1 MQKAAILFLGSLTL
15 AQGAASCTWNSKA
28 GGHYDLRPLI
38 KPPGSTDAYKI
49 TDGDIPCTPETEPS
63 FHYAWNF
70 CANVPSAAL
79 PEECKAVGM
88 NAAVLQYANYGDGNK
103 ACHIV
108 GHYDSKSNELTY
120 NVLDVKDPSKGVSVT
135 YPTGEN
141 CDTNT
146 PRSATIDVLCANT
159 PSVIVSAQEP
169 EKCQYHMVMKSY
181 HGCPTECPI
190 TSNGLCNSH
199 GHCAYDSKAK
209 QSYCF
214 CNDGWYG
221 SACDSTNSG
230 ESSYDGFSVQLG
242 LLITLLVVALA
253 LTGGMIYLSLK
264 IGEFR
269 KQQIESHYKSLPG
282 GENEMVETVSFR

>member
-1 MQKAAILFLGSLTL
+1 MFSLFLVCVS
-15 AQGAASCTWNSKA
+15 

-181 HGCPTECPI
+181 HGCPTV
-190 TSNGLCNSH
+190 
-199 GHCAYDSKAK
+199 
-209 QSYCF
+209 
-214 CNDGWYG
+214 
-221 SACDSTNSG
+221 STGRNC
-230 ESSYDGFSVQLG
+230 VV
-242 LLITLLVVALA
+242 LIA
-253 LTGGMIYLSLK
+253 
-264 IGEFR
+264 FR
-269 KQQIESHYKSLPG
+269 
-282 GENEMVETVSFR
+282 